1 MSQEQGLTREQII
14 GEVHRS
20 SHGKYAE
27 YEPIIGPACAS
38 DPEFVARLIAWDFTH
53 GQVKDSKVAL
63 PIISAGTAEF
73 PDELVENSLAHLC
86 LQPPRELLKALRYS
100 MERGTKA
107 RRQHALEKI
116 IRRYLEAKQ
125 SEPGNWERLA
135 VRHRRP
141 LKALYSLTR
150 MPAPEF
156 VSRTLWGFR
165 KAEDGQKIML
175 GHAPGSIFADIANL
189 SRMDPASAAATIRKW
204 HLSPLVVSGAM
215 AGSGKKQEDSAV
227 VQATMDQMSDTEV
240 VTRAASLERKGL
252 SRDAGLKEAFRKKV
266 SKATGSKKA
275 TLKTSVAAEEVEDE
289 SLKTMLREL
298 QERQI
303 QAKKDAGRGIDG
315 NWLVILDKS
324 QSQEVGIELGKHVAA
339 AIAKFV
345 TGRVWLVFC
354 DTGAHGTE
362 VTGLSLEKI
371 QQGTKWVKADGA
383 TSYGVGLDWAIS
395 NKFDIDGVVIVGD
408 GGENRAPVF
417 VGRWHEYKKRF
428 DKELAVYFYQTY
440 CEPRFAV
447 QENARPDR
455 FEQYM
460 NGGLTDLSGG
470 SYGLGPVSLTKFD
483 ISQGQVDYYSI
494 PNLVQQMKVN
504 RFSMV
509 DQIMAC
515 PLLTLDQVFAP
526 GFAVAAQ

>member
-1 MSQEQGLTREQII
+1 MNEQGLTREQII

-27 YEPIIGPACAS
+27 YEPIIGKACAS
-38 DPEFVARLIAWDFTH
+38 DPEFVARLIAWDLTH

-63 PIISAGTAEF
+63 PVISLGTAEF

-107 RRQHALEKI
+107 RRQHALEKTV
-116 IRRYLEAKQ
+116 RRYLEAKQ
-125 SEPGNWERLA
+125 SEPGKWQRLA
-135 VRHRRP
+135 LRHRRP
-141 LKALYSLTR
+141 LKALYCHTR
-150 MPAPEF
+150 MPTPEF

-165 KAEDGQKIML
+165 KAEDGQKVRL
-175 GHAPGSIFADIANL
+175 DHAPGSIFADVANL
-189 SRMDPASAAATIRKW
+189 SRMDPASVAATIRKW

-215 AGSGKKQEDSAV
+215 AGSGKKQDDSAI

-240 VTRAASLERKGL
+240 ITRAASLERNGL

-275 TLKTSVAAEEVEDE
+275 TLKTSVAADEVEDE

-303 QAKKDAGRGIDG
+303 QAQKDAGRGIDG
-315 NWLVILDKS
+315 SWLVIPDKS

-354 DTGAHGTE
+354 DSGAHGSE
-362 VTGLSLEKI
+362 VTGLSLEQI
-371 QQGTKWVKADGA
+371 REGTKWVKANGA

-395 NKFDIDGVVIVGD
+395 NKLDIDGVVIVGD

-417 VGRWHEYKKRF
+417 VSRWHEYKKRY
-428 DKELAVYFYQTY
+428 DKELAVYFCQTY
-440 CEPRFAV
+440 CEPRFAM
-447 QENARPDR
+447 QEQARPDR
-455 FEQYM
+455 FERYM
-460 NGGLTDLSGG
+460 NGAMGDASVLGRGLE
-470 SYGLGPVSLTKFD
+470 PVSFTKFD
-483 ISQGQVDYYSI
+483 LTHGSIDYYSWA
-494 PNLVQQMKVN
+494 N
-504 RFSMV
+504 
-509 DQIMAC
+509 
-515 PLLTLDQVFAP
+515 
-526 GFAVAAQ
+526 